1 MALIL
6 DCTFRDGGYYTN
18 WDFDVSL
25 VDQYFQALAR
35 LAVDTVEIGYVG
47 NAQGQYYG
55 GFYYLTPEDCS
66 AYKQCLR
73 ADQQVAVMIN
83 LKEFK
88 PSHIAD
94 RFYRYVGV
102 VDMVRMAV
110 APSNVQEANALARE
124 LKKLGFRVGLNL
136 MYLSSYYNAV
146 DDVLADV
153 DPSLYA
159 CVSLVDSYGACMPQQ
174 VKTAV
179 AQAKRFL
186 DVPIGFHGH
195 NNIELAFANALAALE
210 AEVDYL
216 DSTITGMG
224 RGAGNL
230 KTELI
235 VSYLES
241 KGSPP
246 GVNSDLLALGAL
258 VERFEAMQ
266 RVFGWGSNLPYII
279 SGLNSLPQKDVMDW
293 LGKARYSTSAI
304 VAALRGA
311 CSEQFFDETE
321 YPLLPKRLANQPV
334 LIVGGGPTV
343 KQHAQAI
350 ARFIAKTGAVV
361 VHSSLRHLALLK
373 GDVGSTFVCLPG
385 HEVAKSYD
393 ALTPDV
399 SLVVQA
405 APRFKGTLPA
415 NFQGA
420 VYQTV
425 LFDQGEDKKL
435 GPISD
440 SGPLALALGA
450 ARDFGTNNIYLV
462 GFDGY
467 VNASMS
473 QQELANETQQFLNA
487 CIAANPSR
495 SLVSLTP
502 TAYRVDTDSV
512 YRLI

>member
-18 WDFDVSL
+18 WDFDANL
-25 VDQYFQALAR
+25 VDQYFQALSR
-35 LAVDTVEIGYVG
+35 LAVDTLEIGYIG

-55 GFYYLTPEDCS
+55 GFYYLTPEDCA
-66 AYKQCLR
+66 AYKRCLR
-73 ADQQVAVMIN
+73 ADQNLAVMIN

-88 PSHIAD
+88 PSNIAD
-94 RFYRYVGV
+94 RFYRYLGV
-102 VDMVRMAV
+102 VDLVRMAV
-110 APSNVQEANALARE
+110 SPSQVPEANAVASE

-136 MYLSSYYNAV
+136 MYLSTYCDGV
-146 DDVLADV
+146 GEVLADV
-153 DPSLYA
+153 DASLYA
-159 CVSLVDSYGACMPQQ
+159 CVSLVDSYGACFPNQ
-174 VKTAV
+174 VKMAV
-179 AQAKRFL
+179 AQAKQHL
-186 DVPIGFHGH
+186 DIPIGFHGH

-210 AEVDYL
+210 VEVDYL
-216 DSTITGMG
+216 DSTIGGMG

-241 KGSPP
+241 VGKTEL
-246 GVNSDLLALGAL
+246 NSDLLALGAL
-258 VERFEAMQ
+258 VERFDAMQ
-266 RVFGWGSNLPYII
+266 RVFAWGPNLPYII

-293 LGKARYSTSAI
+293 LGKARYSTPAI

-311 CSEQFFDETE
+311 CSEQFFDHTA
-321 YPLLPKRLANQPV
+321 YPALPKRLANQPV
-334 LIVGGGPTV
+334 LIVGGGPSV

-361 VHSSLRHLALLK
+361 VHSSLRHLGLLQ
-373 GDVGSTFVCLPG
+373 GEVGSTYVCLPG

-393 ALTPDV
+393 ALTPEV

-415 NFQGA
+415 DFTGQ

-425 LFDQGEDKKL
+425 LFDQGEDRKL

-440 SGPLALALGA
+440 SGPLALALGV
-450 ARDFGTNNIYLV
+450 ARDFGTNSIYLV

-467 VNASMS
+467 ENASAS

-487 CIAANPSR
+487 CLAANPSR
-495 SLVSLTP
+495 TLVSLTP
-502 TAYRVDTDSV
+502 TAYRVDADSV